1 MKLGIKIAT
10 LLFFISGLI
19 FFVGY
24 QSGYFF
30 PSETNTSKPVE
41 PDTSTTVEPE
51 VSQDTLQAGNEDSIV
66 VDTASKLAETKPV
79 QTKPKTVE
87 VKEVEPRKLHM
98 FSSKSAIVEPFPQGE
113 KFRMSSSKS
122 VRGRRSYTG
131 IFQSNQ
137 NHPILR
143 KDTSNLLNSNELDS
157 IRIFDTLR

>member
-30 PSETNTSKPVE
+30 PNETNTSKPAE
-41 PDTSTTVEPE
+41 PETSTTDEPE
-51 VSQDTLQAGNEDSIV
+51 VSQDTLQAGNEDSIT

-87 VKEVEPRKLHM
+87 VKEAEPRKLHM

-113 KFRMSSSKS
+113 KYRMSSSKS
-122 VRGRRSYTG
+122 IRGRRSYTD
-131 IFQSNQ
+131 IFQSNANQ
-137 NHPILR
+137 HPFLR
-143 KDTSNLLNSNELDS
+143 SDTNLLNNEELDS